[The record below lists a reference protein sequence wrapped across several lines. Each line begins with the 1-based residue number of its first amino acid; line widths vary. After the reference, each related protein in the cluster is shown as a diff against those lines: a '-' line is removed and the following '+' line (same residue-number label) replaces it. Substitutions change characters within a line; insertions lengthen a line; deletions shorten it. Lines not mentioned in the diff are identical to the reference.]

1 MLDRLSD
8 RGNGRTSDET
18 EYLLALSVFVEKGV
32 PDTHTLSDWRQLEI
46 R

>member
-18 EYLLALSVFVEKGV
+18 EYLLALAVFVE
-32 PDTHTLSDWRQLEI
+32 EYE
-46 R
+46 